1 MRKRY
6 KWITL
11 LLLCSMLQGCAWLP
25 DAAEPERDAGNIV
38 LQVSVESL
46 PANEAQARLYT
57 DTNKIQ
63 AVLDYIQSLQLVEPD
78 SDEPEISADATCQIT
93 LRYSTGEGKVYYVSG
108 EQYFREGD
116 APWMQVDGASGV
128 SLQEILQEN
137 TSDVPTSP
145 AEYRED
151 VEAPSIQND
160 ALAAES

>member
-78 SDEPEISADATCQIT
+78 SDEPEITADATCQIT
-93 LRYSTGEGKVYYVSG
+93 LR
-108 EQYFREGD
+108 
-116 APWMQVDGASGV
+116 
-128 SLQEILQEN
+128 
-137 TSDVPTSP
+137 
-145 AEYRED
+145 
-151 VEAPSIQND
+151 
-160 ALAAES
+160 